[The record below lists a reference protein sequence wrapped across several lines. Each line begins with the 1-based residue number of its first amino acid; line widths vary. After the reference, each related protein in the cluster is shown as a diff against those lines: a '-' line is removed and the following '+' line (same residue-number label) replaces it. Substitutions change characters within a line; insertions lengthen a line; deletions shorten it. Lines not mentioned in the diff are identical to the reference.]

1 MITDVIMVMPMT
13 SGERTSPM
21 KNTATM
27 NMKRNPKVKFCC
39 RFEMV

>member
-1 MITDVIMVMPMT
+1 MVMPMT

-27 NMKRNPKVKFCC
+27 KMNRKPSVKFCC
-39 RFEMV
+39 RFDMV